1 METGPF
7 EMQAQQFLRAQRK
20 KEVALS
26 ALAEWERV
34 TTQQETTPDL
44 GQALLSYADLASLDL
59 PQCQWHLPWLAEG
72 SNVMVFGPRG
82 VGKTMLQLGL
92 AASLTT
98 GTRFLKWTV
107 QKAVGVL
114 YVDGEMQLDELRKR
128 ITNLSPEP
136 PKGLHFITSE
146 WVYHRLY
153 RDLILTGAPMRD
165 SLLHVLEARPEI
177 RVLILD
183 NISCLFSGIDENSK
197 KDWEP
202 INTWLIRL
210 RHRGIA
216 TVLVHHGGKGG
227 QQRGTSGRED
237 SLDTVIQ
244 LDRPAN
250 YDPREGC
257 HFELQ
262 FTKCRSVKGE
272 EVGAIDVKLE
282 DLNGRLTW
290 TWKPLEQSKEDL
302 VRALLSDGIDNPRD
316 IAEALGITRSY
327 AWKLKKRIENA
338 KRMRDDA

>member
-7 EMQAQQFLRAQRK
+7 EVQARQFARAQRM
-20 KEVALS
+20 KEVAQS
-26 ALAEWERV
+26 ELAEWERV
-34 TTQQETTPDL
+34 TIQQETAPDL
-44 GQALLSYADLASLDL
+44 GQALISYADLASLDL
-59 PQCQWHLPWLAEG
+59 PQRKGHLPWLAEG
-72 SNVMVFGPRG
+72 CNVMVFGPRG
-82 VGKTMLQLGL
+82 IGKSMLQLGL

-98 GTRFLKWTV
+98 GTSFLKWRV
-107 QKAVGVL
+107 QERVDVL
-114 YVDGEMQLDELRKR
+114 YVDGEMQLDELRRR
-128 ITNLSPEP
+128 ITDLSPEP
-136 PKGLHFITSE
+136 PKGLHFIPSE
-146 WVYHRLY
+146 WVYHRLH

-165 SLLHVLEARPEI
+165 SLLQVLEGRPDI

-244 LDRPAN
+244 LDRPAD

-257 HFELQ
+257 HFELK

-272 EVGAIDVKLE
+272 EVGPIDVKLE
-282 DLNGRLTW
+282 DQGGRLTW
-290 TWKPLEQSKEDL
+290 TWKPLEQSKEDQ
-302 VRALLSDGIDNPRD
+302 VRALLNDGIDNPSD
-316 IAEALGITRSY
+316 IAEALGINRSY

-338 KRMRDDA
+338 KKMKDDA